1 MTLPMPL
8 SSIGQLWRSLLGVIA
23 MASAFFSVA
32 QDTEKR
38 AVAWGSA
45 YLMSGSSFID
55 ERPIGIGDY
64 RALMPDSK
72 LLSEDLR
79 SFFRERGERGSTAMQ
94 AVSLV
99 VGYHPFVRDK
109 GNGPELRLG
118 VQTAQGSVG
127 ELAYTRDLRFP
138 VDTLVSTSTGS
149 TYIVDSVERVRY
161 DLRHTYLRMGVDA
174 SLIFRTAGPSR
185 WSLYGGLGL
194 GLGIRMDT
202 RTTVEREIER
212 FVDFPD
218 DPRSVKERIMDEDVV
233 RSGSAIWF
241 SMVVPVGLS
250 FRLARREGLLNR
262 FDLFLEGRSG
272 TLFQGSSV
280 LGITSFGTQLLSGLR
295 VRMF

>member
-1 MTLPMPL
+1 MATAV
-8 SSIGQLWRSLLGVIA
+8 IG
-23 MASAFFSVA
+23 VA
-32 QDTEKR
+32 QETER
-38 AVAWGSA
+38 PPFTWGSV
-45 YLMSGSSFID
+45 YLMSGSSFLD
-55 ERPIGIGDY
+55 ERPMGIGDY

-79 SFFRERGERGSTAMQ
+79 GFFRERGERGNTAMQ

-99 VGYHPFVRDK
+99 VGHHPFARTT
-109 GNGPELRLG
+109 GLGPELRLG
-118 VQTAQGSVG
+118 LQTAQGSVG
-127 ELAYTRDLRFP
+127 ELAYSRDVSFP
-138 VDTLVSTSTGS
+138 VDTLVSPSTGL

-161 DLRHTYLRMGVDA
+161 DLRHAYIRVGVDA

-185 WSLYGGLGL
+185 WSLYGGLGV
-194 GLGIRMDT
+194 GFGVRMDT

-218 DPRSVKERIMDEDVV
+218 DPRLVKERIQDEEVV
-233 RSGSAIWF
+233 RSGSAAWF

-250 FRLARREGLLNR
+250 FRLARREGFLHR

-272 TLFQGSSV
+272 TLFQGASV
-280 LGITSFGTQLLSGLR
+280 LGVSNFGTQFLSGLR

>member
-1 MTLPMPL
+1 MPP
-8 SSIGQLWRSLLGVIA
+8 SAAGQLLRSLFVVIT
-23 MASAFFSVA
+23 MASAFCTVA
-32 QDTEKR
+32 QETGTR
-38 AVAWGSA
+38 SVAWGSA
-45 YLMSGSSFID
+45 YLMSGSSLLD
-55 ERPIGIGDY
+55 ERPIAIGDY

-79 SFFRERGERGSTAMQ
+79 SFFRERGERGSRAIQ

-118 VQTAQGSVG
+118 VQTAQGAVG

-138 VDTLVSTSTGS
+138 VDTLVSTSTGL

-161 DLRHTYLRMGVDA
+161 DLQHAYVRIGVDA
-174 SLIFRTAGPSR
+174 SLIFRTSGPSR
-185 WSLYGGLGL
+185 WSLYGGVGMGL
-194 GLGIRMDT
+194 GMRLDT
-202 RTTVEREIER
+202 RTYVEREIER

-218 DPRSVKERIMDEDVV
+218 HPRSAKERIMDEEVV

-241 SMVVPVGLS
+241 SMVVPAGIS
-250 FRLARREGLLNR
+250 FRLARREGFLNR

-280 LGITSFGTQLLSGLR
+280 LGISSFGTQLLSGLR
-295 VRMF
+295 IRMF

>member
-1 MTLPMPL
+1 MPP
-8 SSIGQLWRSLLGVIA
+8 SAAGQLLRSLFVVITA
-23 MASAFFSVA
+23 ASAFFSVA
-32 QDTEKR
+32 QETGTR
-38 AVAWGSA
+38 SVAWGSA
-45 YLMSGSSFID
+45 YLMSGSSLLD
-55 ERPIGIGDY
+55 EQPIAIGDY

-94 AVSLV
+94 AVSLM
-99 VGYHPFVRDK
+99 VGYHPFARDK

-118 VQTAQGSVG
+118 VQTAQGAVG

-138 VDTLVSTSTGS
+138 VDTLVSTSTGL

-161 DLRHTYLRMGVDA
+161 DLRHAYVRIGVDA
-174 SLIFRTAGPSR
+174 SLIFRTAGRSR
-185 WSLYGGLGL
+185 WSLYGGVGMGL
-194 GLGIRMDT
+194 GMRLDT
-202 RTTVEREIER
+202 RTYVEREIER

-218 DPRSVKERIMDEDVV
+218 HPRSAKERIMDEEVV

-241 SMVVPVGLS
+241 SIVVPVGFS
-250 FRLARREGLLNR
+250 FRLARREGFLNH

-280 LGITSFGTQLLSGLR
+280 LGISSFGTQLLSGLR